1 MAGHRPEERPVP
13 DLPQPLDH
21 TFTAPIGVDV
31 KGEVWSCVEMPGSA
45 EFFGT
50 GRSVKVSGT
59 IDGEPIA
66 SALMPTG
73 TGGHMLSVSA
83 KLRKRLGKEIGD
95 TVTVR
100 LSERLN

>member
-1 MAGHRPEERPVP
+1 MAFEPIELE
-13 DLPQPLDH
+13 H

-31 KGEVWSCVEMPGSA
+31 KGDVWSCVEMPGSA

-50 GRSVKVSGT
+50 GKTVRVDATV
-59 IDGEPIA
+59 DGIEVPNVG
-66 SALMPTG
+66 LMPTG

-95 TVTVR
+95 AVEVHLSRR
-100 LSERLN
+100 LS